1 MSTHPYLRAFM
12 AGAFVP
18 TLLLPL
24 MLVGF
29 IVLRLGLQFP
39 FPIERGLV
47 FPLAL
52 VPSLW
57 ALWNML
63 WIGTHGR
70 THLQIGLHGALL
82 PLLLM
87 PSGAIVATYL
97 GILAVGGHGVT
108 WFHSVY
114 VPYLWIAPAFA
125 CALAGYY
132 LLWKYAVG
140 FVNRVLG
147 IG

>member
-1 MSTHPYLRAFM
+1 MNTHPYLRAFL

-29 IVLRLGLQFP
+29 IVLRLGLQIP

-47 FPLAL
+47 FPMAI

-63 WIGTHGR
+63 WIGSHMR
-70 THLQIGLHGALL
+70 THLPIGLHGALL
-82 PLLLM
+82 PLILA
-87 PSGAIVATYL
+87 PAGAAVATCL
-97 GILAVGGHGVT
+97 GILALGQHGVV
-108 WFHSVY
+108 WFQSIH
-114 VPYLWIAPAFA
+114 VPYAWIAPAFA
-125 CALAGYY
+125 CALAAYY
-132 LLWKYAVG
+132 LLWKYVVG

-147 IG
+147 IA